1 MLKQI
6 DPSKFIFHG
15 FDYLSLTINACL
27 KLLRV
32 KDSEYYAWKEG
43 SGCNVCEALSKF
55 IVKLRTEQSVKMIEL
70 TKTRKFN
77 FYNKWSKVDS
87 VNLNSRAT
95 PCCKILEIKSLYV
108 CTVGKQSKHFQLLA
122 LIGSAFGKRKI
133 SQRLHQTFCR
143 MLSLVFLELHQPQTT
158 KKIVFNCLFNTNEKS
173 PPLIVLSL

>member
-1 MLKQI
+1 MQI
-6 DPSKFIFHG
+6 DHRSQKI
-15 FDYLSLTINACL
+15 YLSW
-27 KLLRV
+27 
-32 KDSEYYAWKEG
+32 YYAWKEG

-95 PCCKILEIKSLYV
+95 PCCKILEIKSLFV
-108 CTVGKQSKHFQLLA
+108 CTLGKQSKHFQLLA

-143 MLSLVFLELHQPQTT
+143 MLSLVLSYISHKQRRKL
-158 KKIVFNCLFNTNEKS
+158 S
-173 PPLIVLSL
+173 LIV